1 MSPRS
6 PIAGFAAT
14 LASLGEYCRSI
25 TESLAKVRP
34 PALNVRVWAENRLDQ
49 AMRCPEC
56 GHGGELDPE
65 LAEEHA
71 DGCECTDPLCACNP
85 EAVDFGEPPR

>member
-6 PIAGFAAT
+6 SMTSFAQT
-14 LASLGEYCRSI
+14 MTHLGEYIRSI

-34 PALNVRVWAENRLDQ
+34 PTLNVRVWAENRLDQ

-56 GHGGELDPE
+56 GHGGELDPVV
-65 LAEEHA
+65 AEDNA
-71 DGCECTDPLCACNP
+71 DRCDCSDPLCACNP
-85 EAVDFGEPPR
+85 EAVDFGEAPR

>member
-1 MSPRS
+1 MSQRS
-6 PIAGFAAT
+6 ARLKYRVRRA
-14 LASLGEYCRSI
+14 LWI
-25 TESLAKVRP
+25 TAMPLTY
-34 PALNVRVWAENRLDQ
+34 PARYAENRLDR

-56 GHGGELDPE
+56 GHGGELTPE

-85 EAVDFGEPPR
+85 EAVDFGEAPR

>member
-6 PIAGFAAT
+6 PLAGLT
-14 LASLGEYCRSI
+14 ELIGPVIKSLTASL
-25 TESLAKVRP
+25 KQVN
-34 PALNVRVWAENRLDQ
+34 PAVLDIRKWAENRLDQ

-56 GHGGELDPE
+56 GHGGELDPVV
-65 LAEEHA
+65 AEDNA